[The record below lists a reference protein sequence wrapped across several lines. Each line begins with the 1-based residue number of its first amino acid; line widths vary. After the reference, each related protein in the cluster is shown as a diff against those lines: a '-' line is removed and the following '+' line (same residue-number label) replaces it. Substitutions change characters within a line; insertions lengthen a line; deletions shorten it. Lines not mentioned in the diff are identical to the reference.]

1 MDKLIAKHLLDI
13 EAVFLSPKQPFTWA
27 SGIKSPIYCDNRLTL
42 SNVKVRNDIESGLAS
57 LIKEKYP
64 QCTNVVGTATAGIAH
79 AAIVA
84 HLLELPNSYV
94 RSSNKEHGRQ
104 NLIEGRILKTDKVV
118 IIEDLISTGGSV
130 IKVAQTLQSMGI
142 EVLGVVSI
150 FSYQLQKGYDNFND
164 ANIKYYS
171 LSNIDVLTTVA
182 VENNFISSEE
192 KSQILAFIKK
202 PNDESWIDL

>member
-1 MDKLIAKHLLDI
+1 MNKTIAKHLLDI
-13 EAVFLSPKQPFTWA
+13 EAVFLNVKEPFTWA

-42 SNVKVRNDIESGLAS
+42 SDVKVRTDVENELAS
-57 LIKEKYP
+57 TIKKYYP

-84 HLLELPNSYV
+84 HILNLPTSYV

-104 NLIEGRILKTDKVV
+104 NLIEGKINPTDKVV

-130 IKVAQTLQSMGI
+130 IKVAQTLQEMGV

-150 FSYQLQKGYDNFND
+150 FSYQLAKGYENFKN
-164 ANIKYYS
+164 ANIEYKS
-171 LSNIDVLTTVA
+171 LTNIIELVEVANLEKKDQEKVLKFI
-182 VENNFISSEE
+182 EN
-192 KSQILAFIKK
+192 
-202 PNDESWIDL
+202 PNDDAWMK